1 MWSSSGAGRFGT
13 VARTPPGY
21 YRAMAQRSIETRI
34 ADTIRRLESEPDV
47 WIATASE
54 DGAPH
59 LIPLSL
65 AWDGRRILLAT
76 PPDSPTARNIG
87 ATGRARVSLAD
98 TDDVVIVLASATVAP
113 FEDTP
118 CEVADLFAER
128 AGWDPRQED
137 GRWSLL
143 TLTPEMVHAWRGEP
157 ELGGRTIMRHGEWVG
172 EQS

>member
-1 MWSSSGAGRFGT
+1 
-13 VARTPPGY
+13 
-21 YRAMAQRSIETRI
+21 MAQRSIETRI

-143 TLTPEMVHAWRGEP
+143 NKADSAVGQPASRPDHETRAIHLRVDRPRPRVAPAVLGLDPRTATPQV
-157 ELGGRTIMRHGEWVG
+157 
-172 EQS
+172 